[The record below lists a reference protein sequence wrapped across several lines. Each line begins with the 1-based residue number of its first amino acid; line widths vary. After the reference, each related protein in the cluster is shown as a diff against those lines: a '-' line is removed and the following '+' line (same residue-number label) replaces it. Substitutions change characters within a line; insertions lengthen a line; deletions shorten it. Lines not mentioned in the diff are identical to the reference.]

1 MGLLSA
7 GSHKRDKREE
17 GKLCAHLMLA
27 YITYY
32 HHQMHDIFC
41 RHPSLTEIPFTSDP
55 PRSFCINQSR
65 IRLHAISQGDKTNFF
80 IFNVSISSLHTP
92 YIEVS
97 FSYFYNALYDRPQI
111 HPSQL
116 ILFDSQI
123 SISGSYIIF
132 EFSHD
137 LYHIFIPH
145 F

>member
-97 FSYFYNALYDRPQI
+97 FS
-111 HPSQL
+111 
-116 ILFDSQI
+116 I
-123 SISGSYIIF
+123 SITPIIHSASSAVRSSSNTS
-132 EFSHD
+132 FSTD
-137 LYHIFIPH
+137 PF
-145 F
+145 